1 VEENERLP
9 LIIHKFP
16 RDPSFTVKLCGCL
29 FQVRHIKE
37 FVELCSNIVS
47 LRSIGC
53 RPLDYHVL
61 LGKVVI
67 PSKKGL
73 SENKRR
79 ELDQFAESLDLIVF

>member
-1 VEENERLP
+1 
-9 LIIHKFP
+9 
-16 RDPSFTVKLCGCL
+16 
-29 FQVRHIKE
+29 
-37 FVELCSNIVS
+37 VELCGNIIS

-61 LGKVVI
+61 LGKVVV

-79 ELDQFAESLDLIVF
+79 ELDEFAQSLDLIVF

>member
-1 VEENERLP
+1 
-9 LIIHKFP
+9 
-16 RDPSFTVKLCGCL
+16 
-29 FQVRHIKE
+29 VRHLKE
-37 FVELCSNIVS
+37 FVELCANIVS

-73 SENKRR
+73 SEKKRQ
-79 ELDQFAESLDLIVF
+79 ELDEFGQSLDLIVF

>member
-1 VEENERLP
+1 VL
-9 LIIHKFP
+9 
-16 RDPSFTVKLCGCL
+16 
-29 FQVRHIKE
+29 QVRHIKE
-37 FVELCSNIVS
+37 FVELCSNIIS
-47 LRSIGC
+47 LRAIGC

-79 ELDQFAESLDLIVF
+79 ELDEFAQSLDLIVF

>member
-1 VEENERLP
+1 VAGL
-9 LIIHKFP
+9 
-16 RDPSFTVKLCGCL
+16 
-29 FQVRHIKE
+29 QVRHLKE
-37 FVELCSNIVS
+37 FVELCANIVS
-47 LRSIGC
+47 LRAIGC